1 MASTRAALEQI
12 EDHLDESMGVRNGDR
27 RPKLSPIASQKDVG
41 RRPLRTFGSLQLDM
55 LIPDPDQPRTE
66 FSQESIQDLAQSI
79 RDKGQFHPIR
89 VRWSEERSKWI
100 IMSGERRY
108 RAAQAA
114 GLKTV
119 DCFFHSGEIS
129 SSQILE
135 QQLVE
140 NLLRED
146 LKPMD
151 QARGFANLMDLNNWN
166 GKQVAEAL
174 HVSQAKVSRALA
186 LLDLPELVQASV
198 NEGTLAARSAYEL
211 SKLPREDAQAS
222 IVGQGTEDL
231 THKKVT
237 AAVKQR
243 KGKPK
248 KTRGFKQTFFADDG
262 IKVTVQSSKKI
273 TYNQVEIALKQA
285 IDEVRHYLDQGRT
298 TL

>member
-12 EDHLDESMGVRNGDR
+12 EDHLNESMGVRNGDK

-100 IMSGERRY
+100 IMSGESDATARHKRL
-108 RAAQAA
+108 AS
-114 GLKTV
+114 KPSTV
-119 DCFFHSGEIS
+119 SFIAVRFHRP
-129 SSQILE
+129 QILE

-151 QARGFANLMDLNNWN
+151 QARGFANLMELNDWN

-186 LLDLPELVQASV
+186 LLDLQNQFKLVSTTAS
-198 NEGTLAARSAYEL
+198 
-211 SKLPREDAQAS
+211 
-222 IVGQGTEDL
+222 
-231 THKKVT
+231 
-237 AAVKQR
+237 
-243 KGKPK
+243 
-248 KTRGFKQTFFADDG
+248 
-262 IKVTVQSSKKI
+262 
-273 TYNQVEIALKQA
+273 
-285 IDEVRHYLDQGRT
+285 
-298 TL
+298 